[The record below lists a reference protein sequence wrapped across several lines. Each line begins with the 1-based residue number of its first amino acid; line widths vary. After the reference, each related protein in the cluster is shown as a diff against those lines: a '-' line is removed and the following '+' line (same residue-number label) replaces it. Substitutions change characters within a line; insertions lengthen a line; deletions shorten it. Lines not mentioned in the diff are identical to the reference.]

1 MKNIPSNKRVKST
14 DTELHEKLV
23 KVNRVA
29 KVVKGG
35 RRFSFGAI
43 VVVGDGNGVVGCGL
57 GKANEVA
64 DAIAKGID
72 DAKKHLIR
80 VPIING
86 TIPHQ
91 SFTKFGAAKIL
102 LKPAAPGT
110 GVLAGGAMRA
120 VLESAGVRDVV
131 GKSLGTSNPHN
142 VVKAT
147 IKALADMRD
156 ANTIAEQR
164 GVSLSTIFNG

>member
-1 MKNIPSNKRVKST
+1 MKNIPNSKRVKST
-14 DTELHEKLV
+14 DAELHEKLV
-23 KVNRVA
+23 RVNRVA

-64 DAIAKGID
+64 NAIAKGTE
-72 DAKKHLIR
+72 DAKKQLIR

-86 TIPHQ
+86 TIPHAI
-91 SFTKFGAAKIL
+91 FTKSGGAKVL

-120 VLESAGVRDVV
+120 VLESAGVKDVV
-131 GKSLGTSNPHN
+131 GKSLGSSNPHN

-156 ANTIAEQR
+156 ANTIAELR
-164 GVSLSTIFNG
+164 GVSLSTVFNG